1 MSEIQGAPPPDDL
14 KGWSDVIAASGQL
27 ERLNREDVIRAVRH
41 RAVQADKRVFST
53 LMAFLNRIFLKDVGS
68 RVNSGWQNS
77 GKEITERVHH
87 HLITAVLDPN
97 SADGKQMETRY
108 WSVVKTRTIDAVR
121 EERKKLATTPD
132 SISIDDAEGAIAAT
146 DATELAELRADLER
160 ILRLVPD
167 ERKRLAVRLHLQ
179 GVPLKPGKGTTSISG
194 VLGVSDKTAGQWV
207 AEMLVFIKLKVGE
220 SK

>member
-1 MSEIQGAPPPDDL
+1 MSGTKGAPPPDDL
-14 KGWSDVIAASGQL
+14 KGWSDVIAASGEL
-27 ERLNREDVIRAVRH
+27 DRLRREGVIKAVRH
-41 RAVQADKRVFST
+41 RAVQADKRVFSG
-53 LMAFLNRIFLKDVGS
+53 LMAFLNRVILKDVGN
-68 RVNSGWQNS
+68 RVNSGWQNN

-87 HLITAVLDPN
+87 QLIAAVLDRN

-108 WSVVKTRTIDAVR
+108 WAVVKTRTIDAVR
-121 EERKKLATTPD
+121 KECKKLATTPD
-132 SISIDDAEGAIAAT
+132 AISLDDAEGIIET
-146 DATELAELRADLER
+146 TGATELAELRADLER
-160 ILRLVPD
+160 ILHMISD